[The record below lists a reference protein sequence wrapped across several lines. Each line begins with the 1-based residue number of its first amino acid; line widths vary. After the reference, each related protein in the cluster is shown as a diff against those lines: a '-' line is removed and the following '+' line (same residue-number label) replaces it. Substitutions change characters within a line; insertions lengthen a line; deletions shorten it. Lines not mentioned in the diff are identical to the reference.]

1 MPFFFF
7 DEDLSNNV
15 IVQEALKKICFEKL
29 MAEGYCDMNSVFN
42 RPQLKREEI
51 AFELAKINSP
61 LASLFK
67 RIYPKTIVEAK
78 KRLLA
83 VLEKEALDIK
93 QLNYYS
99 MFAIVYYIYRTIP
112 TYEERSQRTQGMFE
126 SWKKYL
132 YEFTGNFL
140 SSDLDLRISG
150 GIIFDFNTVDLRV
163 IRSISNY
170 VDLLD
175 EIRMPEKKVF
185 FRGHSDISYRL
196 LPSIFRKEEWLHNEK
211 KMYQE
216 LQINCP
222 DDFSRMKNHLETL
235 AEMQHYGLPTRLL
248 DITQNPLIALY
259 FACESRD
266 TYSGEVILFSI
277 DKDNIKYPQSDTVA
291 LLASLPLFT
300 NTVQRDFYFASKDK
314 TLTLDTF
321 NKRITRL
328 VQEVRLERPGFKDE
342 VLPEDLSKSVV
353 VIPSRNNRRIDR
365 QEGAFIICGLLEE
378 IYGTE
383 TRNSIT
389 DLRAKDIDGKKIVC
403 VIGSKDKIQK
413 QMNSL
418 GINKARIYPEIDDV
432 ADYIKNHTNE
442 L

>member
-1 MPFFFF
+1 MGR
-7 DEDLSNNV
+7 LYT
-15 IVQEALKKICFEKL
+15 KIL
-29 MAEGYCDMNSVFN
+29 TL
-42 RPQLKREEI
+42 P
-51 AFELAKINSP
+51 
-61 LASLFK
+61 
-67 RIYPKTIVEAK
+67 
-78 KRLLA
+78 
-83 VLEKEALDIK
+83 LEKEAMGIK

-112 TYEERSQRTQGMFE
+112 TYEERSQKTQAMFE

-132 YEFTGNFL
+132 YEFNENFL
-140 SSDLDLRISG
+140 SRDLDLRISG

-175 EIRMPEKKVF
+175 EIRVPEEKVF

-196 LPSIFRKEEWLHNEK
+196 LPSIFRKDEWLHNEK

-222 DDFSRMKNHLETL
+222 GDFSRMKNHLETL

-300 NTVQRDFYFASKDK
+300 NTVQREFYLASKDK
-314 TLTLDTF
+314 TLKLDNF
-321 NKRITRL
+321 NKKITRL

-342 VLPEDLSKSVV
+342 VLPEDLRRNVV

-365 QEGAFIICGLLEE
+365 QEGAFIICG
-378 IYGTE
+378 YWKKFME
-383 TRNSIT
+383 T
-389 DLRAKDIDGKKIVC
+389 
-403 VIGSKDKIQK
+403 K
-413 QMNSL
+413 Q
-418 GINKARIYPEIDDV
+418 GIP
-432 ADYIKNHTNE
+432 
-442 L
+442 